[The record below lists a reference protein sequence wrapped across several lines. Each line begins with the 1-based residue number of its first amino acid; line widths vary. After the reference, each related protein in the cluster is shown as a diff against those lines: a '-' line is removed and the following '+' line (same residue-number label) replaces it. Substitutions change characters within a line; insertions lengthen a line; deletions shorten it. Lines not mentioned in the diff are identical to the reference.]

1 MTDATTW
8 SCARCSTFNAS
19 DAPACTGCLTPR
31 PELLSLPALGAFI
44 AAKLREHFPA
54 ATERDRQVLALAEE
68 AGEFV
73 GAYRRAAGMARRT
86 GTWDDVEA
94 ELADV
99 AITAYVTAHVL
110 DLDVDDLPA
119 ECTGRPIFPAPTGDA
134 DTDRRRAA
142 LNVSSAVGWFADG
155 YLLDLNPV
163 ALGSA
168 LHTVVLAVQHAAH
181 VLGID
186 LPAAVQ
192 AKTAH
197 ILTRGWRDTTPPAP
211 AGTSAEATR

>member
-1 MTDATTW
+1 MTDTTTW
-8 SCARCSTFNAS
+8 SCTRCSTANDP

-31 PELLSLPALGAFI
+31 PELLALPTLGAFI

-54 ATERDRQVLALAEE
+54 ATERERQVLALAEE

-73 GAYRRAAGMARRT
+73 GAYRRAADMARRT
-86 GTWDDVEA
+86 GTWDDVED

-110 DLDVDDLPA
+110 DLDVDDLLA
-119 ECTGRPIFPAPTGDA
+119 ESTGRPIFPAPTGDA

-192 AKTAH
+192 SKTAR
-197 ILTRGWRDTTPPAP
+197 ILTRGWRDTP
-211 AGTSAEATR
+211 TSQSSDTRTEATR

>member
-8 SCARCSTFNAS
+8 CCTRCSTANDP

-54 ATERDRQVLALAEE
+54 EDERDRQVLALAEE

-110 DLDVDDLPA
+110 DVTVDLPA
-119 ECTGRPIFPAPTGDA
+119 ERDTEPWASEPVGDVGQNRHHA
-134 DTDRRRAA
+134 VLNTAA
-142 LNVSSAVGWFADG
+142 TTGWFLDT
-155 YLLDLNPV
+155 YLLDAG
-163 ALGSA
+163 ALGA
-168 LHTVVLAVQHAAH
+168 VLGTVITAVHDAADA
-181 VLGID
+181 LGID
-186 LPAAVQ
+186 LAAAVQ
-192 AKTAH
+192 AKAARV
-197 ILTRGWRDTTPPAP
+197 LTRGWRDTTPPT
-211 AGTSAEATR
+211 GTSAEATR